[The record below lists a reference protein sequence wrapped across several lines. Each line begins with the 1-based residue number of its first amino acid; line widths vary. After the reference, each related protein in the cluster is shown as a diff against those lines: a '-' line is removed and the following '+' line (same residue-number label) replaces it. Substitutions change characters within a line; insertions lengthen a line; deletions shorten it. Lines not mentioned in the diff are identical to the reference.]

1 MYGIRKDINSY
12 YIYNMENINLIE
24 LKKNFKYLSK
34 NPKKNYNELLSLYQ
48 KLVVYYYYLKKTDE
62 LI

>member
-1 MYGIRKDINSY
+1 
-12 YIYNMENINLIE
+12 MENLNIIE
-24 LKKNFKYLSK
+24 IKKKFKDLSK

-48 KLVVYYYYLKKTDE
+48 KIVVYYFYLKKSEE

>member
-1 MYGIRKDINSY
+1 
-12 YIYNMENINLIE
+12 MENINLIE

-62 LI
+62 LM